1 MRRCGCIPAIAI
13 CAVLAGGCVER
24 RYVVTS
30 DPPGAIV
37 LRNGQSLG
45 WSPAD
50 DHFVYYGNYHFTLIH
65 DGYETLQVD
74 QKIPPPWYEYPVLD
88 FISENLIPWQIEDV
102 RRFHYALQPLQLPR
116 ADLLLERAQGLRT
129 QGQTLVPLAP
139 PLPLE
144 APSPGPPV
152 PGGDLPLP
160 DRPE

>member
-1 MRRCGCIPAIAI
+1 MMRRAWLGALL
-13 CAVLAGGCVER
+13 LAGGLSAGCVTR
-24 RYVVTS
+24 SYTITT
-30 DPPGAIV
+30 DPPLAIV
-37 LRNGQSLG
+37 YRNGVPLG
-45 WSPAD
+45 PSPVD
-50 DHFVYYGNYHFTLIH
+50 ENFVYYGNYHFTLIH